1 MGERNEDGIGMEMKV
16 KMKSEEWEMRMK
28 LWMKVKGKCVWNE
41 TDEKTTVKLMH
52 MYWHIVVQKNKQLT
66 HPPSPPHNHT

>member
-1 MGERNEDGIGMEMKV
+1 MKKTGERNEDGIGMEMKV
-16 KMKSEEWEMRMK
+16 KMKSEEWEMRMT

-52 MYWHIVVQKNKQLT
+52 MY
-66 HPPSPPHNHT
+66 